1 VSDIVD
7 HFNSFR
13 ASMTCLTASLFVSVL
28 SLLGESLGGKSAV
41 EFRQALRPYLGRL
54 LPRILR
60 ACHDPNKQTRDQMSA
75 LWIGI
80 TGGGAEGRQ
89 AISTH
94 LMSTIDILLEDTSSK
109 IWRAR
114 VGACGALSEILVGCS
129 WSALGGGGPV
139 LNDDELIGKVASSA
153 GIRILRIWNAV
164 VRALDDVQGAVRDCG
179 ERLGRA
185 TRALSVR
192 LCDPSR
198 DSKLHASVRDS
209 TVENENH
216 EREATAAAATILRW
230 LIRHGLD
237 QTCAEATELC
247 LSTLV
252 DVVGVVRPTI
262 LEPSLPALLK
272 SLLLAISALEPALF
286 NNLQL
291 RMDDKEQLERA
302 RLQIAQE
309 GQLSVALTKCI
320 ELVPFVKLQTQ
331 KSIATELD
339 AALRQ
344 SVGFATRAA
353 IADAVS
359 TLCRT
364 CPAVFLFPGPNST
377 NPSVHLLRALYSASE
392 QERGEAA
399 KDKMVHALGNLA
411 SHCPPSSV
419 RSLCVRACKK
429 YVSSSGNN
437 FDSASRRTASAS
449 LRAIAL
455 RASSHFGDGGPGDV
469 WATRILPI
477 AYIGRKDIDSKVSS
491 MWQVV
496 WDEGGSAAG
505 LSGSSS
511 NINSFGTTME
521 EKLLPSLVQECVLA
535 LHDVSWARR
544 AAGSQALIDLV
555 EMGILAPPPRSTQA
569 PTSQG
574 KSDVSRA
581 RVRAEASAL
590 ALREC
595 IYLLVKPRLW
605 SGKVEVMK
613 AAALIVSKWTAAI
626 ASNDSLFGWN
636 DNEHSCPYYPFV
648 IVRDVSDINDLFAG
662 DGWFTR
668 SSAESDFLLE
678 GVSRSPLREDSIET
692 DQCEDL
698 IEADQLVFRSNLSF
712 ENDYGDEVETTVE
725 TKTDESGQSRTAD
738 LSFAGLCRFL
748 IDQAI
753 PQQKDVSAASSTDL
767 LLPYRNSAFRC
778 FRDVISS
785 LPPECLDQR
794 IVIFKCLSPALVA
807 TFGRSN
813 QDAALS
819 ARESPVLVAAAINCF
834 ESCLWAG
841 IGSPQ
846 DHVVHTDVHELTK
859 LLQEVGGTLQ
869 PAWTVREAAVKYVAQ
884 LALKCCDDSIRRP
897 VVVSEMIAVA
907 RTALADR
914 KFWRVRFV
922 WFPWRHPCMSVPR
935 KTYQF
940 YLCCLY

>member
-7 HFNSFR
+7 DVNSAR
-13 ASMTCLTASLFVSVL
+13 AAMAGLTASLLVSVL

-41 EFRQALRPYLGRL
+41 EFRQALRPYLGKL

-94 LMSTIDILLEDTSSK
+94 LMSTVDILLDDTSSK
-109 IWRAR
+109 LWRAR

-153 GIRILRIWNAV
+153 GVRILRIWNAV

-198 DSKLHASVRDS
+198 DSKLQASVRDS
-209 TVENENH
+209 IVENKNH
-216 EREATAAAATILRW
+216 EREATAAAATVLRW

-237 QTCAEATELC
+237 QTCPEAADLC

-291 RMDDKEQLERA
+291 RMDDKERLERA

-309 GQLSVALTKCI
+309 GQLSIALTKCI
-320 ELVPFVKLQTQ
+320 ELVPFVRLQTQ
-331 KSIATELD
+331 KNIASELD

-353 IADAVS
+353 TADAVS

-364 CPAVFLFPGPNST
+364 CPAVFLFSGPNST

-419 RSLCVRACKK
+419 RSLCVRACRR

-437 FDSASRRTASAS
+437 FDSASRRAASAS

-455 RASSHFGDGGPGDV
+455 RASNHFGDGGPGDV

-477 AYIGRKDIDSKVSS
+477 AYIGRKDVDSKVSS

-505 LSGSSS
+505 LSVSSS

-521 EKLLPSLVQECVLA
+521 EKLLLSLVRECVLA

-544 AAGSQALIDLV
+544 VAGSQALIDLV
-555 EMGILAPPPRSTQA
+555 EMGILAPPPRSTQT
-569 PTSQG
+569 PTSHG

-581 RVRAEASAL
+581 RARAEASAL

-595 IYLLVKPRLW
+595 VYVLVKPRLW

-626 ASNDSLFGWN
+626 ASNESTHSIFGW
-636 DNEHSCPYYPFV
+636 DDRERSCPYCPFV

-662 DGWFTR
+662 DGWFSQST
-668 SSAESDFLLE
+668 AQPDFSLD
-678 GVSRSPLREDSIET
+678 GVPQSPMREDSVET
-692 DQCEDL
+692 DQREAG
-698 IEADQLVFRSNLSF
+698 IEADQPLSRLHLTF

-725 TKTDESGQSRTAD
+725 AQANDSGKSRTAD
-738 LSFAGLCRFL
+738 LSFAGFCRFL

-753 PQQKDVSAASSTDL
+753 PQQKDLSAATSTDL
-767 LLPYRNSAFRC
+767 LLPYRTNAFRC
-778 FRDVISS
+778 FRDLMNS

-794 IVIFKCLSPALVA
+794 IAMFKCLSPALVA

-813 QDAALS
+813 QDAALG
-819 ARESPVLVAAAINCF
+819 ARESPVLVAAAIDCF

-846 DHVVHTDVHELTK
+846 DHVANSDVHELIT
-859 LLQEVGGTLQ
+859 LLQEVGGSLQ
-869 PAWTVREAAVKYVAQ
+869 PAWTVREAAVKCVSQ
-884 LALKCCDDSIRRP
+884 LALRCCDDSIRRP
-897 VVVSEMIAVA
+897 VVVSEMIAIAKVA
-907 RTALADR
+907 LTDR

-922 WFPWRHPCMSVPR
+922 YRSHGG
-935 KTYQF
+935 
-940 YLCCLY
+940 YLV